1 VGGGVHDSGEGGSST
16 KRALHLDRRSDSKGV
31 VAETQKQRHQGSSI
45 TCSLKSMETREWKNR
60 WLVLLSPDWNGPRL
74 SGVRSYL
81 SQRYRY
87 VDASAASNGHTQGA
101 VSNSIVHVGVGGGG
115 GGRRS
120 GSTHVVTFVVG
131 SKAAKGFIKFW
142 KWEYWVTTS
151 WGGGGWHKD
160 RAWGGYGMG
169 RASHPRRS

>member
-1 VGGGVHDSGEGGSST
+1 MD
-16 KRALHLDRRSDSKGV
+16 
-31 VAETQKQRHQGSSI
+31 
-45 TCSLKSMETREWKNR
+45 TREWKNR

-81 SQRYRY
+81 QQRYRY
-87 VDASAASNGHTQGA
+87 VDASATSNGHTQGA
-101 VSNSIVHVGVGGGG
+101 VSSGIVHVGVGGGG

-120 GSTHVVTFVVG
+120 RSTHVVTLVVG

-151 WGGGGWHKD
+151 WGGGGCRIG

-169 RASHPRRS
+169 RASHQDGTRVQVRSNYSVLRGTRTTTSFISWAVPVSCMVVLRGL